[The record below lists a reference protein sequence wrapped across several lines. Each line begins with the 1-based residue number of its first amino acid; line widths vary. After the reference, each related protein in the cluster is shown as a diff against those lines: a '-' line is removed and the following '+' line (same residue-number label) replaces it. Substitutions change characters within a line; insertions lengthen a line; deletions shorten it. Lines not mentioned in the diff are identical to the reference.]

1 MAFIAFLSHVF
12 IKLFLYR
19 FLKIKLKSKMTSN
32 QSTVNLWQLFNEL
45 HRFEQSSDFD
55 KALKVAN
62 KSQFSFDL
70 TLIFII

>member
-1 MAFIAFLSHVF
+1 
-12 IKLFLYR
+12 
-19 FLKIKLKSKMTSN
+19 MTSN

-55 KALKVAN
+55 KALKVVN

>member
-1 MAFIAFLSHVF
+1 MS
-12 IKLFLYR
+12 
-19 FLKIKLKSKMTSN
+19 SN

-62 KSQFSFDL
+62 KSQFSFH
-70 TLIFII
+70 LIHILLFLK